1 MHLLHY
7 ANSVV
12 RFCMDI
18 SKFTDQK
25 TGRLVPIST
34 PKDYAFIPDPLP
46 ANWTFDTTLWPLLA
60 EAKRCLG
67 MLDGA
72 ARILP
77 NPQLL
82 LKPLQRVESL
92 TSSRLEGT
100 YATAQQVML
109 FEMNPKE
116 PHAPSDQ
123 TNAWLEVSNYNRAL
137 YQGCEQ
143 LTQLPFSVRLLK
155 NLHGTLLTGVR
166 GGARPLGEFRT
177 HQVHLGSNRRYVPPP
192 HLDLPKLMGD
202 LEKYFNTA
210 RDDFDPLVRCFLAH
224 YQLEAI
230 HPFSDGNGRIGRVV
244 LSLMIY
250 KWCEM
255 EMPWL
260 YLSPFF
266 ERYKDEYIDLL
277 FKISAE
283 GAWSKWVEF
292 CLRGVIDQSKK
303 AVEKCRDLLLI
314 REDMHKRTKSDG
326 GPRIHDIIEG
336 LFNVPMVRICD
347 LAREYHVRY
356 QTAKSDVSYLIK
368 KEILRDWPH
377 SRIKTFYSPTIFGIA
392 YAEDDVRG

>member
-1 MHLLHY
+1 
-7 ANSVV
+7 
-12 RFCMDI
+12 MDI
-18 SKFTDQK
+18 SKFTEDK
-25 TGRLVPIST
+25 TGQLVPISS
-34 PKDYAFIPDPLP
+34 PKDHAFLPDPLP
-46 ANWTFDTTLWPLLA
+46 PKWEFDPTLWPLLV

-116 PHAPSDQ
+116 PHGPADQ
-123 TNAWLEVSNYNRAL
+123 SNAWLEVSNYSQAL
-137 YQGCEQ
+137 QQGCRQ
-143 LTQLPFSVRLLK
+143 LDELPFCLRVIKELHATLLK
-155 NLHGTLLTGVR
+155 GVR
-166 GGARPLGEFRT
+166 GSAKPLGEFRT
-177 HQVHLGSNRRYVPPP
+177 HQVHIGSNRRYVPPP
-192 HLDLPKLMGD
+192 HIELPQLMSD
-202 LEKYFNTA
+202 FEKYFNVTSA
-210 RDDFDPLVRCFLAH
+210 DNFDPLVRCFLSH

-250 KWCEM
+250 KLCEM

-266 ERYKDEYIDLL
+266 ERYKDEYIENL
-277 FKISAE
+277 FEVSAK
-283 GAWSKWVEF
+283 GAWSKWIEF

-303 AVEKCRDLLLI
+303 AIEKCRDLLSV

-336 LFNVPMVRICD
+336 LFDVPIVRICD
-347 LAREYHVRY
+347 LAKEYNVRY
-356 QTAKSDVSYLIK
+356 PTAKSDVSYLVQ
-368 KEILRDWPH
+368 KEILKPLTTFKV
-377 SRIKTFYSPTIFGIA
+377 KTFFAPEIFGIA
-392 YAEDDVRG
+392 YAEAEG